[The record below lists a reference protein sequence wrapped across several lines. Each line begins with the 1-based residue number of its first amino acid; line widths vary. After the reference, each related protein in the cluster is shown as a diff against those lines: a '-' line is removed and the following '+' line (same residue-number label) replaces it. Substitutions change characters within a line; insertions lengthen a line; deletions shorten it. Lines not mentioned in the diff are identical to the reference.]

1 MSLFLADGAPGMSC
15 VTTPR
20 LAAVVVRSRT
30 RFRVLPGAR
39 ERVLRPP
46 TAVGRVVCGGASRC
60 TRPAKMRWG
69 SDAVRLT
76 SCRRSP
82 RDGN

>member
-1 MSLFLADGAPGMSC
+1 MPLFLADGVPGMSC

-30 RFRVLPGAR
+30 RSRVLPGAR

-46 TAVGRVVCGGASRC
+46 TAVGRVVCGGALTMHPSRQ
-60 TRPAKMRWG
+60 
-69 SDAVRLT
+69 DAAGLG
-76 SCRRSP
+76 RRAPDIVSALP
-82 RDGN
+82 V